1 MSKIKVSIHGH
12 EKRSYPTATSASDIL
27 QDIAPQLFNEAVA
40 VKVNGLLMDK
50 ETVLVEDA
58 EIEAVTASS
67 HDGHDVLLH
76 SASHLMAQAVKQLFP
91 EVKVT
96 IGPTIENRFYY
107 DFDVDKPFSDEDLA
121 TIEKRMKEIASEGLS
136 IHRQELSRKEAMAL
150 FKKMGES
157 YKVEIIEEISEDD
170 AISAY
175 SQGDFTDLCRG
186 PHVPSTDFIKYFK
199 LLNSAG
205 AYWRGDE
212 NNKMLQRIY
221 GTAFATKKQLKQYLN
236 LLEEAKK
243 RDHRKL
249 GKELELFMYNP
260 LSAGSPFFLPKGT
273 IVYNELVNF
282 IRELYHKYEYE
293 EVITP
298 QIFDN
303 ELWRKSGHWEHFS
316 EYMYNF
322 ELGERDL
329 SLKPM
334 NCPGHTLIYSSDLR
348 SYRDLPL
355 RFADFGRLHRYEKA
369 GVLSGLTR
377 VRSFS
382 QDDAHIFCTPEQ
394 IGSEISHLLKMV
406 HEVYEVFDFAESKIT
421 LSTRPEKAMGDEKLW
436 DNAETIL
443 KETLENSGADF
454 DIDEGEGA
462 FYGPK
467 IDFNV
472 KDALG
477 RLHQLATIQ
486 LDFTLPERFDLTY
499 VDEDGKEK
507 RPVMIHRAILGSLER
522 FFGVYLEHC
531 AGEFPLWL
539 APVQA
544 AVLSVSEKAED
555 YAEKVGRELKNAG
568 IRFEVDVR
576 ADKIGAKIRK
586 SEVSKINVMLVVGEK
601 EAEAGTV
608 SLRRR
613 FLGDLGNIKLADII
627 IELKDEITNKRRLK
641 KSQK

>member
-1 MSKIKVSIHGH
+1 MAKIKVSIHGH
-12 EKRSYPTATSASDIL
+12 EKRSYPTSTSASDIL
-27 QDIAPQLFNEAVA
+27 KDIAPQLFNEAVA
-40 VKVNGLLMDK
+40 VKVNGELRDR
-50 ETVLVEDA
+50 ETPLVADA
-58 EIEAVTASS
+58 EVEAVTAAS

-76 SASHLMAQAVKQLFP
+76 STSHLMAQAVKQLFP
-91 EVKVT
+91 KVKVT

-107 DFDVDKPFSDEDLA
+107 DFDVDEPFTDEDL
-121 TIEKRMKEIASEGLS
+121 TKIEDRMKEIASEGLS
-136 IHRQELSRKEAMAL
+136 IHRQELSRNDAMAL
-150 FKKMGES
+150 FKKVGES
-157 YKVEIIEEISEDD
+157 YKVEILENISEDD
-170 AISAY
+170 TISAY

-186 PHVPSTDFIKYFK
+186 PHVPSTDFIKHFK

-221 GTAFATKKQLKQYLN
+221 GTAFATRKQLKQYLN

-273 IVYNELVNF
+273 IIYNELVSY
-282 IRELYHKYEYE
+282 IQELYLKYGYE
-293 EVITP
+293 EVISP
-298 QIFDN
+298 QVFDN
-303 ELWRKSGHWEHFS
+303 ELWRKSGHWEHFR

-322 ELGERDL
+322 ELGGRDFG
-329 SLKPM
+329 LKPM

-355 RFADFGRLHRYEKA
+355 RIADFGRLHRYEKA

-382 QDDAHIFCTPEQ
+382 QDDAHIFCSPEQ
-394 IGSEISHLLKMV
+394 IGTEINHLIKMV
-406 HEVYEVFDFAESKIT
+406 DEVYDVFDFGDKEIT
-421 LSTRPEKAMGDEKLW
+421 LSTRPEKAMGDETLW
-436 DNAETIL
+436 NHAETIL
-443 KETLENSGADF
+443 KDTLESTVTEFN
-454 DIDEGEGA
+454 IEEGEGA

-486 LDFTLPERFDLTY
+486 LDFTLPDRFDLTY
-499 VDEDGKEK
+499 IDEDGKEK

-544 AVLSVSEKAED
+544 SVLSVSEKTAD
-555 YAEKVGRELKNAG
+555 YAEKVGMELKNAG
-568 IRFEVDVR
+568 IRNEVDIR

-586 SEVSKINVMLVVGEK
+586 TELSKINVMLIVGEK

-613 FLGDLGNIKLADII
+613 FLGDLGSIKLTDII
-627 IELKDEITNKRRLK
+627 IDLKEEINKKRRLK

>member
-1 MSKIKVSIHGH
+1 
-12 EKRSYPTATSASDIL
+12 
-27 QDIAPQLFNEAVA
+27 
-40 VKVNGLLMDK
+40 
-50 ETVLVEDA
+50 
-58 EIEAVTASS
+58 
-67 HDGHDVLLH
+67 
-76 SASHLMAQAVKQLFP
+76 
-91 EVKVT
+91 
-96 IGPTIENRFYY
+96 
-107 DFDVDKPFSDEDLA
+107 
-121 TIEKRMKEIASEGLS
+121 
-136 IHRQELSRKEAMAL
+136 
-150 FKKMGES
+150 
-157 YKVEIIEEISEDD
+157 
-170 AISAY
+170 
-175 SQGDFTDLCRG
+175 
-186 PHVPSTDFIKYFK
+186 
-199 LLNSAG
+199 
-205 AYWRGDE
+205 
-212 NNKMLQRIY
+212 
-221 GTAFATKKQLKQYLN
+221 
-236 LLEEAKK
+236 
-243 RDHRKL
+243 
-249 GKELELFMYNP
+249 
-260 LSAGSPFFLPKGT
+260 
-273 IVYNELVNF
+273 VNF
-282 IRELYHKYEYE
+282 IRELYNKYEYE

-298 QIFDN
+298 QLFDN

-394 IGSEISHLLKMV
+394 IGSEISHLLEMV
-406 HEVYEVFDFAESKIT
+406 HEVYEVFDFGDSKIT

-555 YAEKVGRELKNAG
+555 YAEKVGRKLKNAG
-568 IRFEVDVR
+568 IRYEVDIR

-586 SEVSKINVMLVVGEK
+586 SEVSKINVMFIVGEK
-601 EAEAGTV
+601 ESEAGTV

-627 IELKDEITNKRRLK
+627 SVLKDEITNKRRLK